1 MPPCS
6 NTEAGPG
13 VRVVCVM
20 PPCKA
25 CLARKGGGGR
35 FGQRRSERQS
45 GAYVWTFERGF
56 VPVGAVERGGSAT
69 CRAGGRVVARGELL
83 AASSSYWWSV
93 QPCINIAM

>member
-1 MPPCS
+1 MSPKT
-6 NTEAGPG
+6 NTEAGCA
-13 VRVVCVM
+13 VRVVRAV

-45 GAYVWTFERGF
+45 GAYVWTFEQGF

-69 CRAGGRVVARGELL
+69 CRVGGRVVARGELL
-83 AASSSYWWSV
+83 AASLSYWWSV